1 MTVGACHFITS
12 VTRVTAI
19 RITSRT
25 AATTGFN
32 GLSKAFSQA
41 STPLF
46 FVMDLDPNGALPLRR
61 TSLLSFPAKVDVYQR
76 FQSNAADPWGKRV

>member
-12 VTRVTAI
+12 VTRVTAF

-32 GLSKAFSQA
+32 GLSQAFSQA
-41 STPLF
+41 STSLF
-46 FVMDLDPNGALPLRR
+46 FVMDLDPNAALPLRR
-61 TSLLSFPAKVDVYQR
+61 PSPLSFPAKVDVYQR
-76 FQSNAADPWGKRV
+76 FPSNAAAPWGKRV